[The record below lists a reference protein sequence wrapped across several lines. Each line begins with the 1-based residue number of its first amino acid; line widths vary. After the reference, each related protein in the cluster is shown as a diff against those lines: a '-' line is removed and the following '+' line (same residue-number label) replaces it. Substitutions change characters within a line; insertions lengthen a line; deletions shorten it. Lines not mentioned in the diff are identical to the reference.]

1 MAKPFTIVS
10 LGGSLIYPEDGID
23 TQFLKEFKELILSF
37 VEEGERF
44 IIICGGG
51 AICRH
56 YQSAAQEIG
65 PLTSDDIDWLG
76 IHSTHLNAQLVRTI
90 FGEHAHLKL
99 VTHYTE
105 EEPIS
110 EPIAVGAGWKPGH
123 STDFDAVMLA
133 KKYGSNLVINLS
145 NIDQVFD
152 KDPRQFPDAKPIGK
166 ISWDEFRK
174 IVGSEWKPGLN
185 TPFDPVASK
194 EAHEAGIKVVILNG
208 KNLPNLKNFLEGKGF
223 IGSEIS

>member
-1 MAKPFTIVS
+1 VAKPFTIIS
-10 LGGSLIYPEDGID
+10 LGGSLIYPENGID
-23 TQFLKEFKELILSF
+23 TAFLKEFKELILSL
-37 VEEGERF
+37 VRENERF

-56 YQSAAQEIG
+56 YQSSAQEIG

-105 EEPIS
+105 DEQID

-123 STDFDAVMLA
+123 STDYDAVMLA
-133 KKYGSNLVINLS
+133 KKYDSPLVINLS
-145 NIDQVFD
+145 NVDQVYD
-152 KDPRQFPDAKPIGK
+152 KDPKEFSDAKPIGK

-185 TPFDPVASK
+185 APFDPIASK
-194 EAHEAGIKVVILNG
+194 EAHEAVIRVVVMNG
-208 KNLPNLKNFLEGKGF
+208 KNLPNLKNFLEGKEF
-223 IGSEIS
+223 VGSEIS